1 LIEGDKEKGEGGVT
15 GDNADPWLALDVGS
29 DLIVGLPENIFL
41 NLFSVFSFAY
51 NVISFHRGLDSKIF

>member
-1 LIEGDKEKGEGGVT
+1 MT